1 MKKLDELKTDRD
13 VFEFIKNHLL
23 TQGERSLMK
32 NEMTCAYFGAEGKK
46 CAVGALIREDIYH
59 SSIEEKPVNH
69 SLVRSAVTKS
79 VPNWI
84 INTEMLGELQCIHDG
99 KSVYDWEMVQWHLDE
114 FELDKLEGDN
124 YVSIKEDE
132 DVRNYS
138 N

>member
-1 MKKLDELKTDRD
+1 
-13 VFEFIKNHLL
+13 
-23 TQGERSLMK
+23 MK

-84 INTEMLGELQCIHDG
+84 INIQMLCELQSIHDG
-99 KSVYDWEMVQWHLDE
+99 KSMYDWEMVSWKLDE
-114 FELDKLEGDN
+114 FESDKLVGNDYIPME
-124 YVSIKEDE
+124 EDE
-132 DVRNYS
+132 DVRDYS

>member
-1 MKKLDELKTDRD
+1 MTKLDELKTDRD

-23 TQGERSLMK
+23 TQGERSLMED
-32 NEMTCAYFGAEGKK
+32 EMTCAYLGAEGKK

-84 INTEMLGELQCIHDG
+84 INTDMLGELQFIHDD
-99 KSVYDWEMVQWHLDE
+99 SSNHDWEWSLKE
-114 FELDKLEGDN
+114 FEIDKLEGVN
-124 YVSIKEDE
+124 YVPTKEDE
-132 DVRNYS
+132 DVRDYS

>member
-1 MKKLDELKTDRD
+1 MTKLDELKTDRD

-23 TQGERSLMK
+23 TQGERSLME
-32 NEMTCAYFGAEGKK
+32 NEMTCAYLGAEGKK

-84 INTEMLGELQCIHDG
+84 INTDMLGELQCIHAG
-99 KSVYDWEMVQWHLDE
+99 VSTSNWEMVEWQLDE
-114 FELDKLEGDN
+114 FESDKLVGDN
-124 YVSIKEDE
+124 YVPTKEDE
-132 DVRNYS
+132 DV
-138 N
+138 

>member
-1 MKKLDELKTDRD
+1 MKTLDELKTDRD

-23 TQGERSLMK
+23 TQGERSIM
-32 NEMTCAYFGAEGKK
+32 EDEATCAYLGTDGKK

-84 INTEMLGELQCIHDG
+84 INLELLGELQSIHDNATE
-99 KSVYDWEMVQWHLDE
+99 YDWEMVSWKLDE
-114 FELDKLEGDN
+114 FESDKLVGND
-124 YVSIKEDE
+124 YIPMGEDE
-132 DVRNYS
+132 DV
-138 N
+138 

>member
-1 MKKLDELKTDRD
+1 MTKLDELKTDRD

-23 TQGERSLMK
+23 TQGERSLME
-32 NEMTCAYFGAEGKK
+32 NEMTCAYLGAEGKK

-84 INTEMLGELQCIHDG
+84 INTDMLGELQCIHDG
-99 KSVYDWEMVQWHLDE
+99 VSTSNWEMVEWQLDE
-114 FELDKLEGDN
+114 FESDKLVGDN
-124 YVSIKEDE
+124 YVPTKEDE
-132 DVRNYS
+132 DV
-138 N
+138 

>member
-1 MKKLDELKTDRD
+1 MKTLDELKTDRD

-23 TQGERSLMK
+23 TQGERSIM
-32 NEMTCAYFGAEGKK
+32 EDEATCAYLGTDGKK

-84 INTEMLGELQCIHDG
+84 INLEMLGELQSIHD
-99 KSVYDWEMVQWHLDE
+99 SANEYDWEMVSWKLDE
-114 FELDKLEGDN
+114 FEVDKLVDDDYTPIE
-124 YVSIKEDE
+124 EDE
-132 DVRNYS
+132 DA
-138 N
+138 

>member
-1 MKKLDELKTDRD
+1 MKTLDELKTDRD

-23 TQGERSLMK
+23 TQGQRSLMD
-32 NEMTCAYFGAEGKK
+32 NELTCAYLGAEGKK

-84 INTEMLGELQCIHDG
+84 INTDMLGELQCIHDG
-99 KSVYDWEMVQWHLDE
+99 RSTYDWEMVEWQLDE
-114 FELDKLEGDN
+114 FESDKLVGDN
-124 YVSIKEDE
+124 YVPTKDDE
-132 DVRNYS
+132 DV
-138 N
+138 

>member
-1 MKKLDELKTDRD
+1 MTKLDELKTDRD

-23 TQGERSLMK
+23 TQGERSLME
-32 NEMTCAYFGAEGKK
+32 NEMTCAYLGAEGKK

-84 INTEMLGELQCIHDG
+84 INTDMLGELQCIHDG
-99 KSVYDWEMVQWHLDE
+99 VSTSNWEMVEWQLDE
-114 FELDKLEGDN
+114 FESDKLVGDN
-124 YVSIKEDE
+124 YVPTEKEG
-132 DVRNYS
+132 
-138 N
+138 

>member
-1 MKKLDELKTDRD
+1 MKTLDELKTDRD

-23 TQGERSLMK
+23 TQGQRSLMD
-32 NEMTCAYFGAEGKK
+32 NELTCAYFGAEGKK

-84 INTEMLGELQCIHDG
+84 INLELLGELQSIHDNANE
-99 KSVYDWEMVQWHLDE
+99 YDWEMVSWKLDE
-114 FELDKLEGDN
+114 FESDKLVDDDYIPTE
-124 YVSIKEDE
+124 EE
-132 DVRNYS
+132 
-138 N
+138 